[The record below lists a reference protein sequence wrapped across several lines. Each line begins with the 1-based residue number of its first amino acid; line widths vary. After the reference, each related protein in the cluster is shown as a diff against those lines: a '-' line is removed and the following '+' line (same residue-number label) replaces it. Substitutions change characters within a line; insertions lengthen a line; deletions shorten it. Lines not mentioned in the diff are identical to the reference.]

1 MADELTTI
9 LSSFGIPNEA
19 FLAIIVVVLLVIGA
33 VVVIIV
39 SRPVLD
45 IYPYLLPN
53 AKVRARK
60 GRLFDE
66 KQFSEILEA
75 DDYKEITN
83 YLRGFPDYAKH
94 LDDHSIEK
102 SLDIQLGE
110 TYQLLSKIAPNDVKK
125 VFVMLSK
132 KSDISNIKSLIA
144 SKEAKLTKNEA
155 ENLLIPVG
163 TLYPTCE
170 QLIET
175 NTIEDVVA
183 GLDGTEYAPVLED
196 ALSEYKEN
204 NMTLPLESA
213 LDKYFLEN
221 LLSASSVPSD
231 DNTRILHSYI
241 GSQVDVANLKTI
253 IRSKADSLKYDDIST
268 HVISNGYQI
277 KEWKLKDLMES
288 ENITSIINGLEGTD
302 YSPILSE
309 ALGIYSDTDSVS
321 VFEKALDEYIVNYAH
336 SLSLKNPLGVGPIIG
351 YINKKEKEI
360 KNLKIIIRA
369 KRENNLEMSDIQ
381 EMLV

>member
-9 LSSFGIPNEA
+9 LTSLGIPNEA
-19 FLAIIVVVLLVIGA
+19 FLGIIVLVLLIVGA
-33 VVVIIV
+33 VVVVIV

-66 KQFSEILEA
+66 KQFSEIIET

-110 TYQLLSKIAPNDVKK
+110 TYELLSRIAPDDVKK
-125 VFVMLSK
+125 VFATLSK
-132 KSDISNIKSLIA
+132 KSDIANIKSLIV
-144 SKEAKLTKNEA
+144 SIEANLSKNETKK
-155 ENLLIPVG
+155 LLIPVG
-163 TLYPTCE
+163 SLYPLCE
-170 QLIET
+170 QLVDS
-175 NTIEDVVA
+175 NTVEDIVA
-183 GLDGTEYAPVLED
+183 GLDGTEYSVILED
-196 ALSEYKEN
+196 ALREYSEKG
-204 NMTLPLESA
+204 MILPLESA

-241 GSQVDVANLKTI
+241 GSQVDVANLKVI
-253 IRSKADSLKYDDIST
+253 IRSKVDDLKYDNISP
-268 HVISNGYQI
+268 HIISNGYQV

-288 ENITSIINGLEGTD
+288 ENVTSIVSGLEGTD

-309 ALGIYSDTDSVS
+309 ALGTYNEVGSVS
-321 VFEKALDEYIVNYAH
+321 VFEKALDEYLVNYAN
-336 SLSLKNPLGVGPIIG
+336 SLSLKNPLGIGPIIG

-369 KRENNLEMSDIQ
+369 KRENNLGIDDIQ